1 MKYILVTGYAGYV
14 GSHICKEL
22 KRQGYGVVGVDA
34 KEPNDWNTY
43 AKYVDRQYECGYDDA
58 VLRRIIS
65 DYNIETVIHTA
76 ATSLVGPSMKD
87 PDSYYYNNVDNMHV
101 FLNTC
106 RDSGIK
112 RIVYSSSAAEYGDSP
127 VDFDEAMCTRP
138 VSAYGRTKLIG
149 EFLLQDYCRAY
160 SMSAVALRYFNVCGA
175 DPDSEFGQVTKP
187 SHIIAVGITRAIR
200 GESIIINGDD
210 FPTVDGTCERDYVH
224 VVDVARANVAAVT
237 APVDVFAAV
246 NIGNG
251 VGYSNLQIVEAINE
265 YTDLLLP
272 FGVGPARLGDP
283 ARLVCSNSLAKTVLN
298 WQPTHSDLKTII
310 ETATAWHKKNE

>member
-1 MKYILVTGYAGYV
+1 VK
-14 GSHICKEL
+14 
-22 KRQGYGVVGVDA
+22 
-34 KEPNDWNTY
+34 PN
-43 AKYVDRQYECGYDDA
+43 
-58 VLRRIIS
+58 
-65 DYNIETVIHTA
+65 
-76 ATSLVGPSMKD
+76 PSFI
-87 PDSYYYNNVDNMHV
+87 YYYNNVDNMHV

-112 RIVYSSSAAEYGDSP
+112 RIVYSSSAAVYGDSP
-127 VDFDEAMCTRP
+127 VDFDEAMCTQP

-175 DPDSEFGQVTKP
+175 DPDSEFGQVTNP
-187 SHIIAVGITRAIR
+187 SHIIAVGITRAIC

-251 VGYSNLQIVEAINE
+251 VGYSNLQIVEAINK

-272 FGVGPARLGDP
+272 FGVGPGRPGDP
-283 ARLVCSNSLAKTVLN
+283 ARLVCNNSLAKTVLN

-310 ETATAWHKKNE
+310 ETATAWHKNNTV